1 MRIEQTHS
9 SYRDK
14 KKRRLSLLLLFQM
27 KKKSK
32 DNGREN
38 FLKKQ
43 KNCLDILFLFFK

>member
-27 KKKSK
+27 KKKEQRQWERK
-32 DNGREN
+32 
-38 FLKKQ
+38 FLKKT
-43 KNCLDILFLFFK
+43 KKLFGYFIFIF